1 MESQLLSDTDV
12 RPVAVSS
19 AQLAHQPRVSGAV
32 QVTQSHFKSTPC
44 ASGRSSASDATAP
57 GVLCQSASSNDEQVV
72 NGPGQLF
79 YSLNGLFVVH
89 SDAGHWVVQPDTV
102 LQLLSGTAY
111 TIRKAD
117 PISVR
122 SITLPDVP
130 SQGLKAENCVYS
142 LTPLLRELLEALYVT
157 PAKHDGNTGS
167 KALLLAE
174 LLAESDIR
182 RNEITHR
189 CRSMPSDPRIAQICN
204 YVYDNLDAPRTLQEW
219 ATELNNDTRTLHRL
233 FLREFGISFVQWRQ
247 QTRLMAA
254 LEWLAEG
261 RPIMDVALD
270 LGYQTQSAFA
280 AMFRRNTG
288 LTPTEWQEKRRL
300 PGRRVG

>member
-1 MESQLLSDTDV
+1 MESQLLHDTDV

-19 AQLAHQPRVSGAV
+19 GQLAHPPRASGAV
-32 QVTQSHFKSTPC
+32 QAKQSHFKSASC
-44 ASGRSSASDATAP
+44 ANGRSRTSDSNVP
-57 GVLCQSASSNDEQVV
+57 GALCQSGVSNDVQVV
-72 NGPGQLF
+72 TGPGQLF

-89 SDAGHWVVQPDTV
+89 SDAGHWVVQPDAL
-102 LQLLSGTAY
+102 LQLLPGIAY

-117 PISVR
+117 QVSVR
-122 SITLPDVP
+122 SITLSEMP
-130 SQGLKAENCVYS
+130 SQGLKAQNGLYS
-142 LTPLLRELLEALYVT
+142 LTPLLRELLEALYLT
-157 PAKHDGNTGS
+157 PAKHDGNTDS

-174 LLAESDIR
+174 LLTESGIR
-182 RNEITHR
+182 RDETTHR
-189 CRSMPSDPRIAQICN
+189 CRSMPSDPRIAHICD

-233 FLREFGISFVQWRQ
+233 FVREFGISFVQWRQ
-247 QTRLMAA
+247 QTRLVAA

-288 LTPTEWQEKRRL
+288 ITPSEWQEKRR
-300 PGRRVG
+300 PSSRRVS

>member
-1 MESQLLSDTDV
+1 MESQLLHDTDV
-12 RPVAVSS
+12 RPVAFSS
-19 AQLAHQPRVSGAV
+19 GQLAHQPRVSGVV
-32 QVTQSHFKSTPC
+32 QAKSHFKSVSC
-44 ASGRSSASDATAP
+44 ANGRSNNSDLHPP
-57 GVLCQSASSNDEQVV
+57 GALCQSGVSNDMQVV
-72 NGPGQLF
+72 NGPAQLL

-89 SDAGHWVVQPDTV
+89 SDAGHWVVQPDTL
-102 LQLLSGTAY
+102 LQLLPGIAY

-117 PISVR
+117 QVSVR
-122 SITLPDVP
+122 SITLSELP
-130 SQGLKAENCVYS
+130 SQGSENCLYS
-142 LTPLLRELLEALYVT
+142 LTPLLRELLEALYAT
-157 PAKHDGNTGS
+157 PAKQEGNTDS

-174 LLAESDIR
+174 LLAESGIR
-182 RNEITHR
+182 RDETTHR